1 MFLYKSNMNQGANQ
15 SKVITRFAPSPTG
28 PIHLGGVRTAL
39 FNYLFA
45 KQNGGEMVLR
55 IEDTDPER
63 SKAEY
68 EKDIIDGLNWLGI
81 RYGKFY
87 RQSERKDI
95 YKKYLEKMVE
105 EGSAYL
111 SKEEPKEEGQRSE
124 VIRFKN
130 PNIKIKFKDLIRGEI
145 EFDTTELGDFIIAKD
160 MENPLYHLAVV
171 VDDFEMGVTHIIR
184 GDDGISNTPRQIL
197 IQDAI
202 GAPRPIYAHIPL
214 ILAPDKSKLSKRHGV
229 VSVNKYKEEG
239 YIPEAMINFLALLGW
254 SFQGKGGDD
263 EEIFSLDSLE
273 KFFSLE
279 KVQKSGAVFNIEK
292 LNWINK
298 QYIRTMPI
306 EKLEKKLFE
315 FLPDDFK
322 KEAEKNAGLWRK
334 IVLLETERIERFS
347 DIKDSIDYFFRLPD
361 CKKEILNWR
370 DEKDMNKTKSHLEHI
385 INVLSSIKEDDFNKD
400 FIKNAL
406 WGYAGEW
413 GRGNV
418 MWPFR
423 IALTGREKSPDPFI
437 VAEIL
442 GKNEAIKRLENAIGK
457 I

>member
-1 MFLYKSNMNQGANQ
+1 MNQDANQ
-15 SKVITRFAPSPTG
+15 SKIITRFAPSPTG
-28 PIHLGGVRTAL
+28 FMHLGGARTAL

-45 KQNGGEMVLR
+45 MQNGGEMVLR
-55 IEDTDPER
+55 IEDTDAER

-68 EKDIIDGLNWLGI
+68 EKDIIDGLDWLGI
-81 RYGKFY
+81 KYDKFY
-87 RQSERKDI
+87 RQSDRKEI
-95 YKKYLEKMVE
+95 YKKYLEKMVKD
-105 EGSAYL
+105 GSAYL

-130 PNIKIKFKDLIRGEI
+130 PNLKIKFDDLIRGEV
-145 EFDTTELGDFIIAKD
+145 EFDTTELGDFVIAKD
-160 MENPLYHLAVV
+160 TESPLYHLAVV

-254 SFQGKGGDD
+254 SPQGKGGTD
-263 EEIFSLDSLE
+263 EEIFSLNDLE
-273 KFFSLE
+273 KSFSLE

-298 QYIRTMPI
+298 QYIRNTPVD
-306 EKLEKKLFE
+306 KLEKKLFE
-315 FLPDDFK
+315 FLTDDFK
-322 KEAEKNAGLWRK
+322 KEVEKNPGLWGR
-334 IVLLETERIERFS
+334 VVSLEAERIERFS
-347 DIKDSIDYFFRLPD
+347 DIKDLVDYFFNQPSY
-361 CKKEILNWR
+361 EAEMLNWR
-370 DEKDMNKTKSHLEHI
+370 GEKDAGKTKVHLEYI
-385 INVLSSIKEDDFNKD
+385 VKILRDIDENNFNKD
-400 FIKNAL
+400 FIKDAL
-406 WGYAGEW
+406 WGYAEKE

-418 MWPFR
+418 LWPFR
-423 IALTGREKSPDPFI
+423 VALTGKEKSPDPFV
-437 VAEIL
+437 VAGIL
-442 GKNEAIKRLENAIGK
+442 GKEETIKRIENAIGK